1 MFLSLRNIW
10 DCATEHSFGHWSILS
25 QLIVTALVMGKSRA
39 RERSMSVANCVL
51 RRLSFCLLM
60 AMVMLPGFG
69 WHLLLGLVVSLLKVM
84 PVGRPVFSIENLL
97 FRSGAH
103 VEL

>member
-1 MFLSLRNIW
+1 M
-10 DCATEHSFGHWSILS
+10 EHSFGDWSILS

-39 RERSMSVANCVL
+39 RERLYERCQLRFASVEFLPPYGHGNAS
-51 RRLSFCLLM
+51 RLWLAST
-60 AMVMLPGFG
+60 VR
-69 WHLLLGLVVSLLKVM
+69 LGCMLLKVM
-84 PVGRPVFSIENLL
+84 RVGRPVFSIENLL